1 MNSLWRI
8 WPACAAAAALAAC
21 TNPAETNDV
30 AEANDVAI
38 AAANASADVPG
49 DEAAAAPLPAAEN
62 EAAATAPKADAP
74 AKDPPEPSPAQ
85 ESYSAL
91 GQEPGWALRI
101 ASGRIDYSGNYGE
114 KKINVA
120 RPEPRPSF
128 NGRRY
133 ATPRLTVDITY
144 IRCNDAM
151 SGFGF
156 EHQVMVIADG
166 ETFKGCGGARKKEW
180 DM

>member
-1 MNSLWRI
+1 MRNPLEMPK
-8 WPACAAAAALAAC
+8 WPILLLAATVGAC
-21 TNPAETNDV
+21 TEPGPTNEVMADNG
-30 AEANDVAI
+30 AAQ
-38 AAANASADVPG
+38 AANTLIVDPEIPSAANETAP
-49 DEAAAAPLPAAEN
+49 APAPSAKAPPAPAPAAAP
-62 EAAATAPKADAP
+62 
-74 AKDPPEPSPAQ
+74 

-91 GQEPGWALRI
+91 GQEPGWALKI
-101 ASGRIDYSGNYGE
+101 GGGRIDYTGNYGE

-120 RPEPRPSF
+120 RPDPRPSI

-133 ATPRLTVDITY
+133 VTERLTVDITY
-144 IRCNDAM
+144 ARCNDAM

-166 ETFKGCGGARKKEW
+166 ETYKGCGGARKKDW